1 MTAHPGRRSRPPEL
15 ELAIE
20 KPVAGG
26 RMLARHQGKV
36 VLVVGAIPGERVR
49 VAVERS
55 ARDVAFAS
63 VTEVIEASPDRRPLS
78 GDPACGGHVYAHV
91 RYERQCRLKSDVVAD
106 ALRRIAGV
114 AWDQPVRVAQ
124 SPEHGYRMRAR
135 LHVRGRRAGFLRE
148 GTHQLCDPAATGQLL
163 PRTVQRIARLREA
176 LAAVPPGLV
185 EAFALAEDISGDQAA
200 VHVVTA
206 ADSSAT
212 ALASF
217 ADVDDVTGIS
227 ATSAEPSRVILLA
240 GLPEVADPVDRLLP
254 SAVGFG
260 ELRRRPSVFFQGNRY
275 LLPDLVQRVVASACR
290 TPVVDLFAGVGLF
303 ALTLAAAGRDR
314 VTAVEADPAAAED
327 LARNVAGLG
336 PVVTVV
342 ATSVEAFLA
351 AYAGA
356 AVGTVIV
363 DPPRTGL
370 SADALGGVVALA
382 APRLVYVSCDVATFA
397 RDLRRLTAAGYA
409 LQRLDGFDL
418 FPNTAHVE
426 LVAVL
431 DRSA

>member
-1 MTAHPGRRSRPPEL
+1 
-15 ELAIE
+15 
-20 KPVAGG
+20 
-26 RMLARHQGKV
+26 MLARHQGKV
-36 VLVVGAIPGERVR
+36 VLVAGAIPGERVR
-49 VAVERS
+49 AAVERS

-78 GDPACGGHVYAHV
+78 GDPACGGHAYAHV
-91 RYERQCRLKSDVVAD
+91 RYERQGRLKSDVVAD

-114 AWDQPVRVAQ
+114 TWDQPVPVAP

-135 LHVRGRRAGFLRE
+135 LHVKGRRAGFLRE
-148 GTHQLCDPAATGQLL
+148 GTHRLCDPAPTGQLL
-163 PRTVQRIARLREA
+163 PRTVQRIAHLREA
-176 LAAVPPGLV
+176 LDAAPPDLV
-185 EAFALAEDISGDQAA
+185 SAFELAEDISGDQAA

-206 ADSSAT
+206 GDSSAT
-212 ALASF
+212 AQLASF
-217 ADVDDVTGIS
+217 ADVEDMTGIS
-227 ATSAEPSRVILLA
+227 ATSADPSRPIVLA
-240 GLPEVADPVDRLLP
+240 GVPEVADPVGRLLP
-254 SAVGFG
+254 GAVHFG

-275 LLPDLVQRVVASACR
+275 LLPDLVQRVVESACR
-290 TPVVDLFAGVGLF
+290 TPVVDLYAGVGLF

-314 VTAVEADPAAAED
+314 VTAVEADREAAED

-342 ATSVEAFLA
+342 ATSVEAFLGG
-351 AYAGA
+351 YAGA

-370 SADALGGVVALA
+370 SADALGGVIALA

-397 RDLRRLTAAGYA
+397 RDLRKLTAAGYA
-409 LQRLDGFDL
+409 LQQLDGFDL

-431 DRSA
+431 DRAGSTSGTR